1 MDCEACSKAAFL
13 QEFGSLT
20 SDTNID
26 SVSQRSLQKQ
36 VDTRKF
42 DSLKQ
47 SSTIRDQARLNA
59 VSEPHAGA
67 WLTAIPSPNLGLA
80 MSRHEF
86 TVALRLRLGIPLFP
100 SHSNAVRCPSGQ
112 LIDKFGDHLLRC
124 RKNSL
129 RSKRHDA
136 LRDAIYN
143 ALLIDDKGTLL
154 EQRFSSQNNNRPGDV
169 YHSNFLFGRPACL
182 F

>member
-1 MDCEACSKAAFL
+1 MSHSSLSDEAWCQASLPITLGDLGLRKAQSVSSLAFIGSCNSSRDLVKRLLSTSATKESSILLLDCEMSSKATFL

-59 VSEPHAGA
+59 ISEPHAGA
-67 WLTAIPSPNLGLA
+67 WRTAIPNPNLGLA

-86 TVALRLRLGIPLFP
+86 TVALRLRLGIPLF
-100 SHSNAVRCPSGQ
+100 R
-112 LIDKFGDHLLRC
+112 LIQ
-124 RKNSL
+124 
-129 RSKRHDA
+129 
-136 LRDAIYN
+136 
-143 ALLIDDKGTLL
+143 TLYAAHVV
-154 EQRFSSQNNNRPGDV
+154 N
-169 YHSNFLFGRPACL
+169 
-182 F
+182 